1 MEIGLENLF
10 LDLGAYIKGIIKV
23 TRQRKIENQP
33 TVKKFHPE
41 FNFDIVHVTSIPLPY
56 SACTLTPRA
65 YY

>member
-1 MEIGLENLF
+1 MEIGLENLY

-41 FNFDIVHVTSIPLPY
+41 FNFDMY
-56 SACTLTPRA
+56 M
-65 YY
+65 